1 MATIK
6 KVWIYSITFYT
17 TDDEYGHKD
26 WCGTYTEIFPS
37 KESAERFKKDWEEPK
52 NLESLSGTYFEG
64 VDLYYWCFKYGSYDS
79 NIEEKEILDY

>member
-6 KVWIYSITFYT
+6 KVWVYSITFYIV
-17 TDDEYGHKD
+17 DDEYGHKD

-52 NLESLSGTYFEG
+52 NLKSLSNTWFEG
-64 VDLYYWCFKYGSYDS
+64 VNLYNWYLKYDS
-79 NIEEKEILDY
+79 YESDIREKEILEY